1 MNFLYFRNCVMWR
14 IRSTFTHGLGVTQ
27 ITVGQRRRNGREN
40 EKDEKGLRDG
50 DTKESW
56 LFPLVTN

>member
-1 MNFLYFRNCVMWR
+1 MWR
-14 IRSTFTHGLGVTQ
+14 IRSTFTHGLGVPQ